1 MTHENQLIQIMSCT
15 DDAKAATLCGLLQDN
30 GIEAFVHNT
39 SRLGAIGELGAGDN
53 RRLMVAQ
60 HQVEKATQ
68 VLRKAGAISESND
81 ASPAVVLKKKRSLII
96 GGILIALV
104 GVMVGV
110 LASQDMETQRQKT
123 ITDCASTPACQAY
136 GNCTVTL
143 KNTCTAASNA
153 DCRQSAVCQND
164 GLCTAVAGMCR
175 AGSKA
180 ECQASTGCQTH
191 GYCEWSNGACGK

>member
-1 MTHENQLIQIMSCT
+1 MTHENQLIQIMSCA
-15 DDAKAATLCGLLQDN
+15 DDAKAATLCGLLQAN

-60 HQVEKATQ
+60 HQVAHATK
-68 VLRKAGAISESND
+68 VLREAGAISESDD
-81 ASPAVVLKKKRSLII
+81 ALPTVVPRKKRGLII
-96 GGILIALV
+96 GGILIAVV
-104 GVMVGV
+104 GVVLGI
-110 LASQDMETQRQKT
+110 LASQDMETQRQQA

-136 GNCTVTL
+136 GSCTVTVD
-143 KNTCTAASNA
+143 NTCTAASNA
-153 DCRQSAVCQND
+153 DCRQSEVCQND

-175 AGSKA
+175 AGSKVD
-180 ECQASTGCQTH
+180 CQVSTGCQTH